1 LLGLFYSPL
10 FFSFHLFGVIHN
22 PDLAIVLSSVLMNV
36 RRLTTVFMFTIMVMY
51 FFAISGLLIFE
62 TNNAAAVGSGAAKKK
77 KGASG
82 TEVGGTATDAL
93 DSRLESLEPLV
104 PPPPPGKGQCATL
117 MQCFISYTYRGINM
131 QG

>member
-1 LLGLFYSPL
+1 M
-10 FFSFHLFGVIHN
+10 IHN
-22 PDLAIVLSSVLMNV
+22 PDLEIVLSSVLMNI

-62 TNNAAAVGSGAAKKK
+62 TNNAAVVGSGAAKKNN
-77 KGASG
+77 
-82 TEVGGTATDAL
+82 TATDAL
-93 DSRLESLEPLV
+93 DSGLEILEPLV
-104 PPPPPGKGQCATL
+104 PPPPPGNGQCATL

>member
-1 LLGLFYSPL
+1 M
-10 FFSFHLFGVIHN
+10 IHN
-22 PDLAIVLSSVLMNV
+22 PDLAIVLSSVLMNI

-62 TNNAAAVGSGAAKKK
+62 TNNADIGLEILGL
-77 KGASG
+77 
-82 TEVGGTATDAL
+82 DL
-93 DSRLESLEPLV
+93 DSGLEILKSLV
-104 PPPPPGKGQCATL
+104 PPPKPGNGQCATL

>member
-1 LLGLFYSPL
+1 
-10 FFSFHLFGVIHN
+10 
-22 PDLAIVLSSVLMNV
+22 
-36 RRLTTVFMFTIMVMY
+36 MY

-62 TNNAAAVGSGAAKKK
+62 TNNAAVVGSGAAKKK

-82 TEVGGTATDAL
+82 AAAGGTATDAL
-93 DSRLESLEPLV
+93 DSGLESGEWTLEPLV

>member
-1 LLGLFYSPL
+1 M
-10 FFSFHLFGVIHN
+10 IHN
-22 PDLAIVLSSVLMNV
+22 PDLAIVLSSVLMNI

-62 TNNAAAVGSGAAKKK
+62 TNNADIGLEILGL
-77 KGASG
+77 
-82 TEVGGTATDAL
+82 DL
-93 DSRLESLEPLV
+93 DSGLEILEPLV

>member
-1 LLGLFYSPL
+1 M
-10 FFSFHLFGVIHN
+10 IHN

-104 PPPPPGKGQCATL
+104 PPPPPAKGQCATQI
-117 MQCFISYTYRGINM
+117 QCFISYTYRWINM